1 MAKSRRQA
9 DVAATIERKNHK
21 GLSLLKDFAIMIKPK
36 NEAPV
41 NWEKIYFDEAEFLEV
56 E

>member
-21 GLSLLKDFAIMIKPK
+21 GLSLLKDFAVMIKPK
-36 NEAPV
+36 KEAPV
-41 NWEKIYFDEAEFLEV
+41 DWEKIYFDEDEFLEL

>member
-21 GLSLLKDFAIMIKPK
+21 GLSLLKDFAVMIKPK
-36 NEAPV
+36 KEAPV
-41 NWEKIYFDEAEFLEV
+41 DWEKIYFGEDEFLEL